1 MVKRRGFTLIELLV
15 VIAIIAILAAILFP
29 VFSRAR
35 EQARKSN
42 CLSNLKQMG
51 TAMLMYAQD
60 WDETLPL
67 AMPGCILPGAK
78 QWWAAIYPYT
88 KNASILHCPSAANP
102 WTWFTNPGAAVGFH
116 CGGAPSCEELLPGMP
131 AQGNFI
137 SYGAP
142 IGILGS
148 IRCAGGGTMYACNGL
163 AGKLTV
169 MRDVANTVMVA
180 DSTRG
185 VFGGGPPGHAS
196 TLGDGTVAP
205 IVFAQNP
212 DNLCPYGPCGR
223 NFASLDDALRAL
235 GKNEDQMARHTGGAN
250 ILFADGHAKWLPIR
264 KIRAKTAGGDL
275 VLTAYENNL

>member
-1 MVKRRGFTLIELLV
+1 MAKRRGFTLIELLV

-51 TAMLMYAQD
+51 SAIMMYSQD

-67 AMPGCILPGAK
+67 GTPGCIAPTAK

-88 KNASILHCPSAANP
+88 KNASILHCPSASNP

-137 SYGAP
+137 SYGAA
-142 IGILGS
+142 IGVMGAVPG
-148 IRCAGGGTMYACNGL
+148 CWACNGFR
-163 AGKLTV
+163 GKLSAMQRVADTV
-169 MRDVANTVMVA
+169 VIA

-185 VFGGGPPGHAS
+185 VFGGAGWPGCAS

-250 ILFADGHAKWLPIR
+250 ILFADGHAKWMQVRQIR
-264 KIRAKTAGGDL
+264 TRPRGGTLILSTYDQ
-275 VLTAYENNL
+275 